1 MKISTQYPKD
11 PEFWTKIKVGF
22 NDEVWT
28 TPDEIDLF
36 LMGHKDKDDNGV
48 RTVPTGSK
56 FLCVASAYDNIS

>member
-1 MKISTQYPKD
+1 MKISPQYSK
-11 PEFWTKIKVGF
+11 ESALTAIKVGF

-36 LMGHKDKDDNGV
+36 LSGHKLSDDDGI

-56 FLCVASAYDNIS
+56 FLCVASAYDSIS